1 MPTDSQTIAAT
12 ARKGPISRHFTICN
26 QKQSATQRGSRIK
39 PRKMLPFR
47 PPRHPTPLRIYQNQF
62 IRQIAV
68 EVTHS
73 RDYLFFG
80 LADND

>member
-26 QKQSATQRGSRIK
+26 QKQAAAQRESRIK
-39 PRKMLPFR
+39 PRKMPTFR
-47 PPRHPTPLRIYQNQF
+47 PDRPAPLRIYQNQF

-73 RDYLFFG
+73 REYLFSG

>member
-1 MPTDSQTIAAT
+1 MPTDSQTIAA
-12 ARKGPISRHFTICN
+12 AVRKRPIRRHFTICN
-26 QKQSATQRGSRIK
+26 QKQSATQRESRIK
-39 PRKMLPFR
+39 PRKMPPFR
-47 PPRHPTPLRIYQNQF
+47 PPRPAPLRIYQNQF

-73 RDYLFFG
+73 RDYLFSG